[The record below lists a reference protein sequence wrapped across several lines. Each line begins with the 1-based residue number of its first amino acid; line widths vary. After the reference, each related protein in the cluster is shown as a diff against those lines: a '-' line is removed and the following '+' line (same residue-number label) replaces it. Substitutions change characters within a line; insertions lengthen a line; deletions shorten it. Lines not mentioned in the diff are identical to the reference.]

1 MASSS
6 NDEEQN
12 LENMF
17 EDYFE
22 QQIEVMY
29 NNIVDYQPTVPRRRA
44 YIERNREEGHNRL
57 WNDYFSEE
65 PTYPPHNFRRRFR
78 MNQSLFTGIVNCFS
92 NEVPYFQHRR
102 DAVGRF
108 GLSPLQKCDMVDEYL
123 RMGET
128 TALLCLEKFTEGI
141 IDLYGEEYL
150 RRPTPED
157 LQRLLDIGEVH
168 GFLGMI
174 GSIDCILNDINV
186 LDRSPVFDDII
197 YGRAPRVEFTV
208 NGHKYHRA
216 YYLTDGIYPKW
227 PTFIQS
233 ISIPQG
239 PKDVL
244 FAERQEAARKDVERA
259 FGVLQARF
267 AIVRNPALLWEKEKI
282 SNIIRACIILHNMI
296 VEEERDGYTRYDI
309 SEFVE
314 GETSK
319 SSEVDFSFSTNMPSN
334 LGNILAIRSELRD
347 QRKHER
353 KTDLIENIFLKIW

>member
-1 MASSS
+1 M
-6 NDEEQN
+6 
-12 LENMF
+12 
-17 EDYFE
+17 
-22 QQIEVMY
+22 
-29 NNIVDYQPTVPRRRA
+29 
-44 YIERNREEGHNRL
+44 
-57 WNDYFSEE
+57 
-65 PTYPPHNFRRRFR
+65 
-78 MNQSLFTGIVNCFS
+78 
-92 NEVPYFQHRR
+92 
-102 DAVGRF
+102 
-108 GLSPLQKCDMVDEYL
+108 
-123 RMGET
+123 
-128 TALLCLEKFTEGI
+128 
-141 IDLYGEEYL
+141 
-150 RRPTPED
+150 
-157 LQRLLDIGEVH
+157 
-168 GFLGMI
+168 
-174 GSIDCILNDINV
+174 NDINV